1 MQQQSSIS
9 QEVLSLFDRIRKQS
23 DEYVM
28 VHDLMTKKSYELDR
42 TRHSAHQQLLTFHT
56 EAQKSISEFVA
67 ESTRTLESFKDK
79 ISNIEQLYTN
89 LDDIKA
95 LAKNLDSLKSSLES
109 KSLDLD
115 TMLHSLRYY
124 IKNETEKEFINQ
136 DKRLATKISRIEN
149 DVATFD
155 SRLYYIQEQ
164 SKREY
169 STLSEDI
176 DRFKNKVAE
185 TKFIIDETTRIV
197 NDTIERAEEEF
208 NKKINNF
215 NKALDGRIAEAMTNF
230 TLEQHDGSFNSKV
243 SMDVNQLLQR
253 VQSTESKLNTCA
265 MIAFSAIAIAVIFGI
280 IGIVF

>member
-23 DEYVM
+23 DEYVL
-28 VHDLMTKKSYELDR
+28 VHDLLTRKSYELDR
-42 TRHSAHQQLLTFHT
+42 TRHSAHQHLMTFHN
-56 EAQKSISEFVA
+56 EGQKSLREFVE
-67 ESTRTLESFKDK
+67 ESAQILDSFKDK

-89 LDDIKA
+89 LDDIKN
-95 LAKNLDSLKSSLES
+95 LAETLFLLKSSLES

-115 TMLHSLRYY
+115 TMVHSLRYY

-176 DRFKNKVAE
+176 DRFKNKIAE

-208 NKKINNF
+208 NNKINNF

-230 TLEQHDGSFNSKV
+230 TLEQHDSSFNNKV
-243 SMDVNQLLQR
+243 SIEINQLLQR
-253 VQSTESKLNTCA
+253 VKSTEAKLNTSA
-265 MIAFSAIAIAVIFGI
+265 MISFSAIVIAILFGI

>member
-23 DEYVM
+23 DEYVV
-28 VHDLMTKKSYELDR
+28 VHDLLTKKSYELDR
-42 TRHSAHQQLLTFHT
+42 TRHSAHKQLLTFHS
-56 EAQKSISEFVA
+56 EGQKCIKDFLE
-67 ESTRTLESFKDK
+67 ESSQALDSFKDK

-89 LDDIKA
+89 LDEIKH
-95 LAKNLDSLKSSLES
+95 LAETLGSLKSSLET

-115 TMLHSLRYY
+115 TMVHSLRYY

-230 TLEQHDGSFNSKV
+230 TLEQHEGSHNNKLSIEV
-243 SMDVNQLLQR
+243 SQLLQR
-253 VQSTESKLNTCA
+253 VQSTEAKLTTSA
-265 MIAFSAIAIAVIFGI
+265 MIAFSALVIAIILGV